1 MTTRFVRRT
10 RKPPAGFV
18 EVSEARYRE
27 FMRMARRGLI
37 HGSIAV
43 AISIW
48 VMWVGTQENSTLTQA
63 GGAILFALNASLTYR
78 YAWAIF
84 NAWRINRHNSKP

>member
-1 MTTRFVRRT
+1 
-10 RKPPAGFV
+10 
-18 EVSEARYRE
+18 
-27 FMRMARRGLI
+27 MARRGLI